1 LASEDI
7 TRGDLQIS
15 IPWND
20 VETEQKSI
28 LRSFRKQVRIPGF
41 RPGKAPESVIR
52 ARYAEDVKRELLEHL
67 LPKFFWKEAEA
78 QDYRVVGAPNIQD
91 VKFEDGEPLEFRA
104 EFEIIPDFE
113 LQDYKR
119 IEVPYMEPEIGDE
132 QIATELEQLRE
143 RHSTF
148 RNLDPRP
155 IEDGDIAVVALK
167 SDEIDGVP
175 AVDQSETT
183 LAIGSEETLE
193 DFTKALRGTSPGDK
207 VDFDVTYP
215 EDFGNEKLAGKTVS
229 FHAEVNGIRQKEL
242 PELDDDFAADV
253 GDFRTLD
260 ELKERIKEEMYTHR
274 HRHAVEQSHESLL
287 DTLIDMHDFPVPERM
302 VEDQMRTRVERT
314 ARSLA
319 SQGVNLEEMQL
330 DWKKIAEEQ
339 RPRAIRDVKAGLL
352 LERIAQAE
360 AIEVEDEEIDAQVER
375 FAQEKKTSMA
385 VARKEL
391 AENGALD
398 NIRTN
403 LVNEKTLNFL
413 FDESEKVDP
422 PEEETEEE
430 PAVADAIAAT
440 ADKE

>member
-1 LASEDI
+1 M
-7 TRGDLQIS
+7 
-15 IPWND
+15 
-20 VETEQKSI
+20 ETEQKSI
-28 LRSFRKQVRIPGF
+28 LKSFRRQVRIPGF

-67 LPKFFWKEAEA
+67 VPKFFWKEAEA
-78 QDYRVVGAPNIQD
+78 QDYRVVGAPNIED

-113 LQDYKR
+113 LKEYKR
-119 IEVPYMEPEIGDE
+119 LKVPYKEPQIAEE

-155 IEDGDIAVVALK
+155 IKDGDIAVVALK
-167 SDEIDGVP
+167 SDKIDGVP
-175 AVDQSETT
+175 TVDQSETT
-183 LAIGSEETLE
+183 LAIGSDETLE

-207 VDFDVTYP
+207 VDFEVTYP

-229 FHAEVNGIRQKEL
+229 FHAEVNGIREKEL

-253 GDFRTLD
+253 GDFRSLD
-260 ELKERIKEEMYTHR
+260 ELKERIKEEMYSHQ
-274 HRHAVEQSHESLL
+274 HRHAVEKSHESLL
-287 DTLIDMHDFPVPERM
+287 DTLIDLHDFPVPERM

-319 SQGVNLEEMQL
+319 QQGINLEEMQL

-352 LERIAQAE
+352 LERIAEAE
-360 AIEVEDEEIDAQVER
+360 AVEVEDEEIDVQVER
-375 FAQEKKTSMA
+375 FAQERKLSMA
-385 VARKEL
+385 AARKDL
-391 AENGALD
+391 AENGVLD
-398 NIRTN
+398 NIKTN
-403 LVNEKTLNFL
+403 LVNEKTLNL
-413 FDESEKVDP
+413 IFDEAEKVDP
-422 PEEETEEE
+422 PEEVVEEAPVDADVVET
-430 PAVADAIAAT
+430 T